1 MDCGVACPN
10 SRKMVGTGR
19 EALGGCLT
27 QAIKLSPHHAGDPP
41 ATVVASA
48 AAGVESGTSDIWKE
62 WSNVN

>member
-1 MDCGVACPN
+1 
-10 SRKMVGTGR
+10 MVGTGR

-48 AAGVESGTSDIWKE
+48 AAGIESGTSDIWKE